1 MNTPLLSSGRTPREM
16 TRLAKEYFA
25 SHGQTNVKGAH
36 YWYRLY
42 DGRKTPQWLLVH
54 VKAYAERSIVC
65 MVCSDGDGGYYL
77 TPYVCG
83 PRELEGKVLSE
94 WRRITE
100 EREQEE

>member
-1 MNTPLLSSGRTPREM
+1 MTPALIISGRIPREM

-25 SHGQTNVKGAH
+25 SHGMTRIRVVR

-42 DGRKTPQWLLVH
+42 DDRKTPQWLLVH

-83 PRELEGKVLSE
+83 LRELEEKVLSE

>member
-1 MNTPLLSSGRTPREM
+1 MNTPLLISGRIPREM

-25 SHGQTNVKGAH
+25 SPGQTHVKVAR

-42 DGRKTPQWLLVH
+42 DSRKTPQWLLVH
-54 VKAYAERSIVC
+54 VKAYAELSIVC

-77 TPYVCG
+77 TPYVG
-83 PRELEGKVLSE
+83 GLRELEEKVLSD